1 MTREK
6 NSKEIKVS
14 IIINGIAFVLGLML
28 HKPFLS
34 IDDIDYAINF
44 YGATS
49 DTYQYGNAFIKN
61 LYMAFLV
68 LLQKVLPTVPW
79 YTICFYIIS
88 FAAFVLLVKVILDI
102 CGYKNGIF
110 FSAIILLFYTYEM
123 YIAIKFTKIAI
134 VIEVVTM
141 IIAVLPQV
149 KKRDRVIS
157 FFIFF
162 VACLIRTNT
171 ATVGLAWAAF
181 FILSSYIFNMN
192 TMREK
197 ISRAIFALLL
207 GCILF
212 IIADKSDA
220 IFFTNVDNYTEWEE
234 YAVENW
240 CRSTIQ
246 DYNVSNTNGI
256 ENIMDKYD
264 VSENDLE
271 IWRAWNYDFSIV
283 KKPFVYEIVENHP
296 NSSFILYRAV
306 SFENISRFLKMMPL
320 YFLKIDVFYAFMI
333 IVIVCNFCNS
343 TNLTKT
349 IIASVMSLGFIVL
362 LNYYMFLNGRY
373 MQHRIDIGIILG
385 AILFFVFSIGDTI
398 ILKFNYITV
407 LIILLLFLVEPKW
420 IMYDD
425 VPILSE
431 DAIKHNGEM
440 YQMISKNQGCYY
452 VMCMDEVGNEV
463 RYLEAFDIPEKG
475 TLKNVY
481 YGQETPIIKENMK
494 EYHINNPYL
503 DSVKNHNICLVFRAD
518 DLTQERWEK
527 YISDHTGEDVE
538 LVCVRRDFGH
548 CFYKAYLKG
557 TNKMPEKPQVDGKIK
572 TWYIK
577 SFDTDDGVVIE
588 GNANLYGSDGFDT
601 STYLIL
607 KDKQSGEEKWLV
619 AEQSKDEDVQC
630 AGKYSKFSLK
640 LDAKEYKN
648 TRYTFKIAV
657 ESDEY
662 IVIDSEEH
670 EIEWK
675 KE

>member
-1 MTREK
+1 
-6 NSKEIKVS
+6 
-14 IIINGIAFVLGLML
+14 
-28 HKPFLS
+28 
-34 IDDIDYAINF
+34 
-44 YGATS
+44 
-49 DTYQYGNAFIKN
+49 
-61 LYMAFLV
+61 
-68 LLQKVLPTVPW
+68 
-79 YTICFYIIS
+79 
-88 FAAFVLLVKVILDI
+88 
-102 CGYKNGIF
+102 
-110 FSAIILLFYTYEM
+110 
-123 YIAIKFTKIAI
+123 
-134 VIEVVTM
+134 
-141 IIAVLPQV
+141 
-149 KKRDRVIS
+149 
-157 FFIFF
+157 
-162 VACLIRTNT
+162 
-171 ATVGLAWAAF
+171 
-181 FILSSYIFNMN
+181 
-192 TMREK
+192 
-197 ISRAIFALLL
+197 
-207 GCILF
+207 
-212 IIADKSDA
+212 
-220 IFFTNVDNYTEWEE
+220 
-234 YAVENW
+234 
-240 CRSTIQ
+240 
-246 DYNVSNTNGI
+246 
-256 ENIMDKYD
+256 
-264 VSENDLE
+264 
-271 IWRAWNYDFSIV
+271 
-283 KKPFVYEIVENHP
+283 
-296 NSSFILYRAV
+296 
-306 SFENISRFLKMMPL
+306 
-320 YFLKIDVFYAFMI
+320 
-333 IVIVCNFCNS
+333 
-343 TNLTKT
+343 
-349 IIASVMSLGFIVL
+349 
-362 LNYYMFLNGRY
+362 
-373 MQHRIDIGIILG
+373 
-385 AILFFVFSIGDTI
+385 
-398 ILKFNYITV
+398 
-407 LIILLLFLVEPKW
+407 
-420 IMYDD
+420 
-425 VPILSE
+425 
-431 DAIKHNGEM
+431 
-440 YQMISKNQGCYY
+440 
-452 VMCMDEVGNEV
+452 MDEVGNEV

-538 LVCVRRDFGH
+538 LVSVRRDFGH